1 MKVPKPKRVGA
12 RRGVRTWRA
21 RLTGSATRLRN
32 LTGLV
37 AALVLL
43 ACVPNAPAQ
52 APESN
57 EYQLKLAFL
66 YNFAQFVD
74 WPADSFRDPG
84 APLAICVAGDNP
96 FEGEIGESLRGRTV
110 KGHPLEIRKI
120 QGGEDLRACQII
132 FVRAGEKKLIPSIL
146 ASTRRA
152 NTLTVGEADGFAKRG
167 GIINITRNENR
178 LRFEVNLSVASQTHL
193 KISSK
198 LLALA
203 TIVSD

>member
-1 MKVPKPKRVGA
+1 M
-12 RRGVRTWRA
+12 
-21 RLTGSATRLRN
+21 
-32 LTGLV
+32 GLV
-37 AALVLL
+37 TAVTLL

-52 APESN
+52 GPESN
-57 EYQLKLAFL
+57 EYRLKLALL
-66 YNFAQFVD
+66 YNFAQFVE
-74 WPADSFRDPG
+74 WPADSFRDPA

-96 FEGEIGESLRGRTV
+96 FQGEIGESLRGRTV
-110 KGHPLEIRKI
+110 KGHPLEIRKL

-132 FVRAGEKKLIPSIL
+132 FVRVGEKKLIPSIL
-146 ASTRRA
+146 AGTHGS
-152 NTLTVGEADGFAKRG
+152 NTLTVGEADGFDRSG

-178 LRFEVNLSVASQTHL
+178 LRFEVNLSVASETHL